1 MKRLRLTVTAAAA
14 IALLLSSVTTALAV
28 HEDVIADTIPAS
40 QVPIALETVADG
52 FTSPVWATNA
62 PGDKLR
68 LFVVDQVGTITAI
81 SLHPGKNARVPD
93 RLEVL
98 DVGAGGLGLLVELGA
113 FGPGTFDERGLLG
126 LAFHPDFRKN
136 GLIYTYSSEPASGPA
151 DFSTMPEGVAPNH
164 QSVVREWRIPDPKRP
179 DSVVDPSSS
188 RVLMTIDEPQFNH
201 NAGAL
206 NFGPDGMLYIA
217 VGDGGNA
224 DDQGDGHAPGGNG
237 QDLSDGNVLGK
248 ILRIDPLGSNAA
260 NGSYGIPSD
269 NPFVGEPGADEIYAY
284 GFRNPFRFSFDRH
297 TGDLIAADVGQN
309 DIEEVDVVT
318 SGGNY
323 GWPIKE
329 GSFLFDQNGSDP
341 GFTTEFSPGVPAGLI
356 DPIAEYDH
364 DEGISVTGGFVYR
377 GARVKQLQGS
387 YVFADWLSRLFHLAD
402 DGSIA
407 ELSPVNR
414 DGVGVN
420 ITGFGQDGRG
430 ELYVLGQPGFAPVGT
445 DGVVMRIDRARAPAR
460 LRRRVERVERS
471 AGGRHRRL
479 RRSSLRC
486 HAESHRAA
494 ISARG
499 REHRSGGPSAHPPG
513 LRRRERPG
521 GGLPVRARRGSRRR
535 GSQDHRSRCHHG
547 RRSDR
552 TARGHDHRSAA
563 GRDAAWHCVRERPHG
578 GQSRWRDT
586 RPDRR
591 PVLNAGRQGRRS
603 TMDPPR
609 LRGVRPQ
616 RSHARVTS
624 MKKTRLN
631 AREKVATIRLISR
644 TPAGRRQ
651 PTWRPS
657 LAVVIC
663 CDVPMLA
670 SPDPGRS
677 ASSPL
682 TMQSTS

>member
-1 MKRLRLTVTAAAA
+1 MKRLRLSVTAAAV
-14 IALLLSSVTTALAV
+14 IALLLSSTATALAV
-28 HEDVIADTIPAS
+28 HEDVIVETIPAS
-40 QVPIALETVADG
+40 EVPIALETVAEG

-62 PGDKLR
+62 PGDRLR

-81 SLHPGKNARVPD
+81 SLNPGKNARVPD

-98 DVGAGGLGLLVELGA
+98 DVGANGLGLLVELGA

-136 GLIYTYSSEPASGPA
+136 GLLYTYTSEPVSGPA

-164 QSVVREWRIPDPKRP
+164 QSVVREWHIPDPKRP

-201 NAGAL
+201 NAGSL

-237 QDLSDGNVLGK
+237 QDLSEGNVLGK

-260 NGSYGIPSD
+260 NGSYGIPAD

-284 GFRNPFRFSFDRH
+284 GFRNPFRFSFDRR
-297 TGDLIAADVGQN
+297 TGELIAADVGQN

-329 GSFLFDQNGSDP
+329 GSFLFDQNGSEP

-445 DGVVMRIDRARAPAR
+445 DGVVMRIDRARAPRVFDAELSGSNEVPAVDTAASGEAHFVATRDRTELRYR
-460 LRRRVERVERS
+460 LEVESIEDAVQAHIHLGSADENGPVVAFLFGPVEGVDVDG
-471 AGGRHRRL
+471 AKV
-479 RRSSLRC
+479 
-486 HAESHRAA
+486 
-494 ISARG
+494 IARG
-499 REHRSGGPSAHPPG
+499 AITADDLIGPLEGMTIGQLLA
-513 LRRRERPG
+513 EMQ
-521 GGLPVRARRGSRRR
+521 RG
-535 GSQDHRSRCHHG
+535 
-547 RRSDR
+547 
-552 TARGHDHRSAA
+552 TAYVNVH
-563 GRDAAWHCVRERPHG
+563 
-578 GQSRWRDT
+578 T
-586 RPDRR
+586 
-591 PVLNAGRQGRRS
+591 
-603 TMDPPR
+603 
-609 LRGVRPQ
+609 
-616 RSHARVTS
+616 
-624 MKKTRLN
+624 
-631 AREKVATIRLISR
+631 VAN
-644 TPAGRRQ
+644 PAGEIRGQ
-651 PTWRPS
+651 I
-657 LAVVIC
+657 AA
-663 CDVPMLA
+663 A
-670 SPDPGRS
+670 S
-677 ASSPL
+677 
-682 TMQSTS
+682 